1 MTSLDKPT
9 SDTDSTTR
17 TDQEATDAKAV
28 TEAALFEAF
37 GGVRGMVETVVPGLL
52 FVTIFTINKDLH
64 SSAIAALAV
73 SLILVA
79 VRLIRKDTV
88 KHAFSGVFGVAFGVV
103 FAMMTG
109 NAKDFYLPGML
120 YTLGLA
126 LAYLITTLA
135 GVPLIGL
142 ILGPVFKE
150 NLSWRTRNPGRKKAY
165 AKASYAWGLILLA
178 KCAILFPLYWW
189 ADTTQFGWVL
199 VALKIPPFLL
209 AVYLTWVFLAKAPP
223 PIDVFAEMEAEEQA
237 EKDRKA
243 AEAAAAPRRAT
254 RSSEERQ
261 AVAPK
266 PRGGPGTVSHGS
278 GPSPY
283 VRPALSRPSRPG
295 APTAGPPTAPREP
308 ARPRTAARRRPPG
321 SPRCSASEPAARG

>member
-9 SDTDSTTR
+9 TEDTSAD
-17 TDQEATDAKAV
+17 DARAV

-37 GGVRGMVETVVPGLL
+37 GGVRGMVETVLPGLL
-52 FVTIFTINKDLH
+52 FVSIYTVNKDLH
-64 SSAIAALAV
+64 MSAIAALAV
-73 SLILVA
+73 ALAMVV
-79 VRLIRKDTV
+79 VRLARKDTV

-126 LAYLITTLA
+126 LAYIVTAMA

-142 ILGPVFKE
+142 MLGPVFRE

-165 AKASYAWGLILLA
+165 TKASWAWGLILLG
-178 KCAILFPLYWW
+178 KSAILFPLYWW
-189 ADTTQFGWVL
+189 ADTTQLGWVL

-223 PIDVFAEMEAEEQA
+223 PIDVFAEMEAEERA
-237 EKDRKA
+237 EEERKA
-243 AEAAAAPRRAT
+243 AAAQGDGGAA
-254 RSSEERQ
+254 
-261 AVAPK
+261 
-266 PRGGPGTVSHGS
+266 
-278 GPSPY
+278 
-283 VRPALSRPSRPG
+283 
-295 APTAGPPTAPREP
+295 TAGRHRRE
-308 ARPRTAARRRPPG
+308 
-321 SPRCSASEPAARG
+321 S

>member
-9 SDTDSTTR
+9 TEETSADTSAD
-17 TDQEATDAKAV
+17 DARAV

-37 GGVRGMVETVVPGLL
+37 GGVRGMVETVLPGLL
-52 FVTIFTINKDLH
+52 FVSIYTVNKNLH
-64 SSAIAALAV
+64 MSALAALGVA
-73 SLILVA
+73 LVMVV
-79 VRLIRKDTV
+79 VRLVRRDTV
-88 KHAFSGVFGVAFGVV
+88 KHAFSGVFGVGFGVV

-126 LAYLITTLA
+126 VAYIITAMA

-142 ILGPVFKE
+142 MLGPVFKE

-165 AKASYAWGLILLA
+165 TKASWAWGLILLA

-189 ADTTQFGWVL
+189 ADTTQLGWVL

-223 PIDVFAEMEAEEQA
+223 PIDVFAEMEAEERA
-237 EKDRKA
+237 EEERKA
-243 AEAAAAPRRAT
+243 AAAG
-254 RSSEERQ
+254 EGE
-261 AVAPK
+261 
-266 PRGGPGTVSHGS
+266 
-278 GPSPY
+278 
-283 VRPALSRPSRPG
+283 G
-295 APTAGPPTAPREP
+295 APAGRH
-308 ARPRTAARRRPPG
+308 RRQ
-321 SPRCSASEPAARG
+321 S

>member
-1 MTSLDKPT
+1 VTSLDKPT
-9 SDTDSTTR
+9 DHRTTDGGAESTDSR
-17 TDQEATDAKAV
+17 AV

-37 GGVRGMVETVVPGLL
+37 GGVRGMVETVLPGLL
-52 FVTIFTINKDLH
+52 FVAIYTINKDLH
-64 SSAIAALAV
+64 TSAIAALGV
-73 SLILVA
+73 SLLLVV
-79 VRLIRKDTV
+79 VRLVMKDTV

-120 YTLGLA
+120 YTLGLG
-126 LAYLITTLA
+126 LAYIITTLA

-189 ADTTQFGWVL
+189 ADTTQLGWVL

-209 AVYLTWVFLAKAPP
+209 AVWLTWLFLAKAPA

-237 EKDRKA
+237 RKA
-243 AEAAAAPRRAT
+243 KEQ
-254 RSSEERQ
+254 E
-261 AVAPK
+261 K
-266 PRGGPGTVSHGS
+266 
-278 GPSPY
+278 
-283 VRPALSRPSRPG
+283 PG
-295 APTAGPPTAPREP
+295 AGEESDPDRT
-308 ARPRTAARRRPPG
+308 TAAGRHRRE
-321 SPRCSASEPAARG
+321 A

>member
-9 SDTDSTTR
+9 ADRSTP
-17 TDQEATDAKAV
+17 DQDAQADKAV

-37 GGVRGMVETVVPGLL
+37 GGLRGMIETVLPGLL

-64 SSAIAALAV
+64 VSAIAALAV
-73 SLILVA
+73 SLVLVA
-79 VRLIRKDTV
+79 VRLIRRDTV

-126 LAYLITTLA
+126 LAYIITALA

-165 AKASYAWGLILLA
+165 TKASWAWGLILLA
-178 KCAILFPLYWW
+178 KVAILFPLYWW
-189 ADTTQFGWVL
+189 ADPTKFGWVS

-209 AVYLTWVFLAKAPP
+209 AVYLTWVFLAKAPA
-223 PIDVFAEMEAEEQA
+223 PIDVFAEMEAEERA
-237 EKDRKA
+237 EKERKA
-243 AEAAAAPRRAT
+243 AAAAQRHPEA
-254 RSSEERQ
+254 
-261 AVAPK
+261 
-266 PRGGPGTVSHGS
+266 
-278 GPSPY
+278 
-283 VRPALSRPSRPG
+283 
-295 APTAGPPTAPREP
+295 
-308 ARPRTAARRRPPG
+308 
-321 SPRCSASEPAARG
+321 

>member
-9 SDTDSTTR
+9 AAQSTPDQDTQAD
-17 TDQEATDAKAV
+17 KAV

-52 FVTIFTINKDLH
+52 FVTIFTVNKNLH
-64 SSAIAALAV
+64 VSAIAALAV
-73 SLILVA
+73 SLVLVA
-79 VRLIRKDTV
+79 VRLIRRDTV

-126 LAYLITTLA
+126 LAYIITALA

-165 AKASYAWGLILLA
+165 TKASWAWGLILLG
-178 KCAILFPLYWW
+178 KCAILFPMYWW
-189 ADTTQFGWVL
+189 ADTTKFGWVL

-209 AVYLTWVFLAKAPP
+209 AVYLTWVFLAKAPA
-223 PIDVFAEMEAEEQA
+223 PIDVFAEMEAEERA
-237 EKDRKA
+237 EKERKA
-243 AEAAAAPRRAT
+243 AAAA
-254 RSSEERQ
+254 Q
-261 AVAPK
+261 
-266 PRGGPGTVSHGS
+266 SH
-278 GPSPY
+278 PE
-283 VRPALSRPSRPG
+283 A
-295 APTAGPPTAPREP
+295 
-308 ARPRTAARRRPPG
+308 
-321 SPRCSASEPAARG
+321 

>member
-9 SDTDSTTR
+9 EDTTVKHPTAEDI
-17 TDQEATDAKAV
+17 AAADARAV

-37 GGVRGMVETVVPGLL
+37 GGIRGMVETVVPGLV
-52 FVTIFTINKDLH
+52 FVTIFTINKNLH
-64 SSAIAALAV
+64 MSAIAALAV
-73 SLILVA
+73 SLVLVV
-79 VRLIRKDTV
+79 VRLAMKDTV

-109 NAKDFYLPGML
+109 NAKAFYLPGML

-126 LAYLITTLA
+126 LAYIVTTLC

-165 AKASYAWGLILLA
+165 AKASWAWGLILLA

-189 ADTTQFGWVL
+189 ADTAQLGWVL

-209 AVYLTWVFLAKAPP
+209 AVWLTWVFLAKAPA
-223 PIDVFAEMEAEEQA
+223 PIDVFAEMEAEEKA
-237 EKDRKA
+237 A
-243 AEAAAAPRRAT
+243 AEASESAAEVGGRHRRD
-254 RSSEERQ
+254 
-261 AVAPK
+261 
-266 PRGGPGTVSHGS
+266 G
-278 GPSPY
+278 
-283 VRPALSRPSRPG
+283 
-295 APTAGPPTAPREP
+295 
-308 ARPRTAARRRPPG
+308 
-321 SPRCSASEPAARG
+321 

>member
-9 SDTDSTTR
+9 TEETAADTSAD
-17 TDQEATDAKAV
+17 DARAV

-37 GGVRGMVETVVPGLL
+37 GGVRGMVETVLPGLL
-52 FVTIFTINKDLH
+52 FVSIYTVNKNLH
-64 SSAIAALAV
+64 MSALAALGVA
-73 SLILVA
+73 LVMVV
-79 VRLIRKDTV
+79 VRLARRDTV
-88 KHAFSGVFGVAFGVV
+88 KHAFSGVFGVGFGVV

-126 LAYLITTLA
+126 LAYIVTAVA

-142 ILGPVFKE
+142 MLGPVFKE

-165 AKASYAWGLILLA
+165 TKASWAWGLILLA

-189 ADTTQFGWVL
+189 ADTTQLGWVL

-223 PIDVFAEMEAEEQA
+223 PIDVFAEMEAEERA
-237 EKDRKA
+237 EEERKA
-243 AEAAAAPRRAT
+243 AAAGEGEGAQAGRHRR
-254 RSSEERQ
+254 Q
-261 AVAPK
+261 
-266 PRGGPGTVSHGS
+266 
-278 GPSPY
+278 
-283 VRPALSRPSRPG
+283 
-295 APTAGPPTAPREP
+295 
-308 ARPRTAARRRPPG
+308 
-321 SPRCSASEPAARG
+321 

>member
-9 SDTDSTTR
+9 EETTAADDSR
-17 TDQEATDAKAV
+17 AV

-37 GGVRGMVETVVPGLL
+37 GGVRGMVETVLPGLL
-52 FVTIFTINKDLH
+52 FVSIFTVNKDLH
-64 SSAIAALAV
+64 WSAVAALAV
-73 SLILVA
+73 SVVLVA
-79 VRLIRKDTV
+79 VRLVMRDTV
-88 KHAFSGVFGVAFGVV
+88 KHAFSGVFGVVFGVV

-120 YTLGLA
+120 YTLGLS
-126 LAYLITTLA
+126 LAYIVTALA

-165 AKASYAWGLILLA
+165 TKASWAWGLILLA

-189 ADTTQFGWVL
+189 ADTTQLGWIL

-209 AVYLTWVFLAKAPP
+209 AVWLTWVFLAKAPA

-237 EKDRKA
+237 EKAEEAEKAEKKAEEERGAALA
-243 AEAAAAPRRAT
+243 AE
-254 RSSEERQ
+254 
-261 AVAPK
+261 
-266 PRGGPGTVSHGS
+266 
-278 GPSPY
+278 
-283 VRPALSRPSRPG
+283 
-295 APTAGPPTAPREP
+295 TAGPEGDT
-308 ARPRTAARRRPPG
+308 
-321 SPRCSASEPAARG
+321 SPAAGRHRRGA

>member
-9 SDTDSTTR
+9 TEETSAD
-17 TDQEATDAKAV
+17 DASAEDARAV

-37 GGVRGMVETVVPGLL
+37 GGVRGMVETVLPGLL
-52 FVTIFTINKDLH
+52 FVSIYTVNKNLH
-64 SSAIAALAV
+64 MSALAALGVA
-73 SLILVA
+73 LVMVV
-79 VRLIRKDTV
+79 VRLVRRDTV
-88 KHAFSGVFGVAFGVV
+88 KHAFSGVFGVGFGVV

-126 LAYLITTLA
+126 LAYIVTALA

-142 ILGPVFKE
+142 MLGPVFKE

-165 AKASYAWGLILLA
+165 TKASWAWGLILLA

-189 ADTTQFGWVL
+189 ADTTQLGWVL

-223 PIDVFAEMEAEEQA
+223 PIDVFAEMEAEERA
-237 EKDRKA
+237 EEERKA
-243 AEAAAAPRRAT
+243 AAAEVE
-254 RSSEERQ
+254 SE
-261 AVAPK
+261 
-266 PRGGPGTVSHGS
+266 
-278 GPSPY
+278 
-283 VRPALSRPSRPG
+283 G
-295 APTAGPPTAPREP
+295 APAGRH
-308 ARPRTAARRRPPG
+308 RRR
-321 SPRCSASEPAARG
+321 

>member
-9 SDTDSTTR
+9 
-17 TDQEATDAKAV
+17 TDQDAPDSQGAQQDQASKEV

-37 GGVRGMVETVVPGLL
+37 GGLRGMIETVVPGLL
-52 FVTIFTINKDLH
+52 FVTIFTINKNLH
-64 SSAIAALAV
+64 VSAIAALAV
-73 SLILVA
+73 SLVLVA
-79 VRLIRKDTV
+79 VRLIRRDTV

-126 LAYLITTLA
+126 LAYIITALA

-165 AKASYAWGLILLA
+165 TKASWAWGLILLA

-223 PIDVFAEMEAEEQA
+223 PIDVFAEMEAEEAA
-237 EKDRKA
+237 EKARK
-243 AEAAAAPRRAT
+243 EAAAGQPEA
-254 RSSEERQ
+254 
-261 AVAPK
+261 
-266 PRGGPGTVSHGS
+266 
-278 GPSPY
+278 
-283 VRPALSRPSRPG
+283 
-295 APTAGPPTAPREP
+295 
-308 ARPRTAARRRPPG
+308 
-321 SPRCSASEPAARG
+321 